1 MSISKSVSALSAA
14 AALAGVMALSGQ
26 AGVSEAWAEDDTVK
40 CYGIAKA
47 GENDCANA
55 AGTHSC
61 AGQSTEDYSG
71 QDWKAAESEEACEE
85 MGGQIQAFEG
95 TNEDN
100 VMMEDS

>member
-14 AALAGVMALSGQ
+14 AALAGVMALGGQ
-26 AGVSEAWAEDDTVK
+26 TGISEAQADDTVK

-71 QDWKAAESEEACEE
+71 QDWKAADSEEACEE
-85 MGGQIQAFEG
+85 MGGQTQAFEG
-95 TNEDN
+95 SNEDN
-100 VMMEDS
+100 VKMKDS

>member
-1 MSISKSVSALSAA
+1 MTISKSVSALSAA
-14 AALAGVMALSGQ
+14 AALAGVMALGGQ
-26 AGVSEAWAEDDTVK
+26 AGVAPAHADDGVK

-71 QDWKAAESEEACEE
+71 QDWKAVESEEACED
-85 MGGQIQAFEG
+85 MGGQTQAFEG
-95 TNEDN
+95 SNEEN
-100 VMMEDS
+100 VKES